1 MSKERSAAITIGG
14 KEYELVLTTRA
25 TKEIAGRYGGLENLG
40 DRLMKSENFEMA
52 LDEIIWLITLLA
64 NQSVLIHNLQHPEDK
79 KEPLT
84 QDAMELLTSPFELA
98 GYKEAIMEAMYKGT
112 KRNIESETDSKKD
125 GLKKRGSR
133 VTDAELFTRLFYY
146 GTAQLGFTPEETMLL
161 PFGLLLDLWECHK
174 QFLGLARPKRELT
187 IDDVIPYGI

>member
-40 DRLMKSENFEMA
+40 DKLMKSENFEMA

-84 QDAMELLTSPFELA
+84 QDAVELHQAE
-98 GYKEAIMEAMYKGT
+98 YR
-112 KRNIESETDSKKD
+112 KRD

-174 QFLGLARPKRELT
+174 QFLGMAKPKRELT